1 MGAAPHSAHTCEGW
15 SFCWTGPT
23 EEEQSMGVW
32 EVQPKQERDVWTSNA
47 LGRETRTD
55 SGLSRY
61 VSSIDAHTHKR
72 ARMHAQAHAHAQTHM
87 YICTHTRTRTNAHA
101 QTHGILYF
109 LHTHTRTNAH
119 ACTHKHAHTRTC
131 MHAHRHTHARTH
143 MHARAHMHMHMS
155 TSLHATATAF
165 LSLRETPS
173 RIVARS
179 VFIDVDLF
187 HLGQEMSGK
196 LW

>member
-1 MGAAPHSAHTCEGW
+1 MRAAPHSAHTCEGW
-15 SFCWTGPT
+15 STCWTGPT
-23 EEEQSMGVW
+23 QEEQSMGVW

-87 YICTHTRTRTNAHA
+87 YTHTHTHKRTRTNAWN
-101 QTHGILYF
+101 TLF
-109 LHTHTRTNAH
+109 PSHTHTDAH
-119 ACTHKHAHTRTC
+119 ACTHKHAHTRIC

-179 VFIDVDLF
+179 IFIDVDLF

-196 LW
+196 HW

>member
-1 MGAAPHSAHTCEGW
+1 MGAAPQSEHTCEGW

-23 EEEQSMGVW
+23 AEEQSMGVW

-87 YICTHTRTRTNAHA
+87 YICTHTHAHA
-101 QTHGILYF
+101 QTHTHKRMEYSISF
-109 LHTHTRTNAH
+109 TNTHTDAH
-119 ACTHKHAHTRTC
+119 ACTHKHAHTRIC
-131 MHAHRHTHARTH
+131 MHAHRHHPELGPQRPH
-143 MHARAHMHMHMS
+143 HHRC
-155 TSLHATATAF
+155 SLCM
-165 LSLRETPS
+165 LPRC
-173 RIVARS
+173 
-179 VFIDVDLF
+179 
-187 HLGQEMSGK
+187 
-196 LW
+196 

>member
-1 MGAAPHSAHTCEGW
+1 MGAQPQSEHTCEGW

-109 LHTHTRTNAH
+109 LHTHTHKRARMH
-119 ACTHKHAHTRTC
+119 AQACTHTH
-131 MHAHRHTHARTH
+131 MHARTQTHACAHAHAH

-155 TSLHATATAF
+155 TSLQATALAF

-173 RIVARS
+173 LPDRLHNIAY
-179 VFIDVDLF
+179 
-187 HLGQEMSGK
+187 GSG
-196 LW
+196 